1 MAVRKG
7 PLLDTSTAKGK
18 HVERRLHKDIV
29 IWLATSGVEGR
40 PHAVPV
46 WFWWDG
52 DSFLVYSVPGQKVKD
67 IEASPSVQLHLN
79 TGSEGEDVVR
89 IDGDAKRLR
98 RQPPAYKVPD
108 YIRKY
113 RALVKSYGWTPES
126 FSRQYH
132 VALRIRP
139 TKIRTAD

>member
-1 MAVRKG
+1 MAARKRS
-7 PLLDTSTAKGK
+7 LLDTTTPAG
-18 HVERRLHKDIV
+18 RRVQSRLQKEIV
-29 IWLATSGVEGR
+29 IWLATAGAEGR

-52 DSFLVYSVPGQKVKD
+52 DSFLIYSVPGQKVTD
-67 IEASPSVQLHLN
+67 IEANPKVTLHLN
-79 TGSEGEDVVR
+79 TTAEGGDVVR

-98 RQPPAYKVPD
+98 RHPLAYKVPH

-113 RALVKSYGWTPES
+113 ATQIKSNSWTPDS

-132 VALRIRP
+132 IALRVRP
-139 TKIRTAD
+139 TRFRSG

>member
-1 MAVRKG
+1 MATRKR
-7 PLLDTSTAKGK
+7 LLDTTTPAGK
-18 HVERRLHKDIV
+18 RAERRLEKETV
-29 IWLATSGVEGR
+29 IWLATVGADHR

-52 DSFLVYSVPGQKVKD
+52 QSFLVYSVPGQKVKD
-67 IEASPSVQLHLN
+67 IEANPKVQLHLN
-79 TGSEGEDVVR
+79 SGPEGEDVVR

-98 RQPPAYKVPD
+98 RHPLAYKVPD

-113 RALVKSYGWTPES
+113 KALVKSYGWTPES

-132 VALRIRP
+132 IALRIRP
-139 TKIRTAD
+139 TKLHAG

>member
-1 MAVRKG
+1 MALRKR

-18 HVERRLHKDIV
+18 HVERRLKKEIV
-29 IWLATSGVEGR
+29 VWLATAGVEGR

-46 WFWWDG
+46 WFLWDG
-52 DSFLVYSVPGQKVKD
+52 YSFLVYSVPGQKVKD
-67 IEASPSVQLHLN
+67 IEANPNVQLHLN
-79 TGSEGEDVVR
+79 TGPEGEDVVR

-132 VALRIRP
+132 IAMRIRP